1 MRMMSEGNRAAEDG
15 KREELEGE
23 ADMCRQRGNEYF
35 GRRRYNDSIREYSK
49 GIEAISKSE
58 QAKKGE
64 GGSQV
69 LLLHLLNNRS
79 LAYYRQGIF
88 DLALEDACA
97 GLEIDGTNQKSLYRQ
112 GISMLMLRNGGV
124 GDDVEK
130 VYKLFEL
137 LSESVGIEEN
147 VLVPDDVP
155 GLMEQA
161 RLMRLGIEHVSESCS
176 SDIQHVRNKMM
187 AEIDGEEDIDV
198 PLALHELSEFV
209 RKYPDSAVTVQRDIG
224 HQVLWYFFNDAT
236 AQETAEVFVALGHAA
251 ILWPEETWDRLV
263 NLACGAEGMEVARV
277 ALNIF
282 RRVSDANI
290 WVKNHLL
297 VLPWKK
303 GDSIVQRIVHC
314 VQNAHLVKK
323 SIGPKGVEEVCL
335 LISSYADTDQ
345 YDSTKVLKMSTS
357 GYLVA
362 FLDACSFAKE
372 IVEKQ
377 KGNNDSVKEEFTD
390 PELEAKAQLI
400 EKKQAIYNENVIHLR
415 ISIINAIE
423 KIFRNSLMVLDELI
437 QWKNGKKMAG
447 QLHHRIVQVG
457 QQLAGQC
464 PKKTTV
470 ILDRDMNP
478 TYEKRPYAADFV
490 DNPAGDFLAN
500 INLDDSSSIAQEID
514 CRGKMSI
521 EDVFVGSQNRPP
533 IIELYLAAIRA
544 LLENKQSSVIT
555 RLLYKAGLMP
565 FCDSIYHF
573 VTKRTVLLAQQISA
587 LLVDNCQEAQEAM
600 LSEPNP
606 IALMGVVKFSQ
617 GKDIIVKGLR
627 EILSVAQ
634 SCNGSDFVSMTD
646 PELGILQ
653 LLVSKLQFK
662 PGDPDLI
669 IEKKVCLQLL
679 TSLAERTIKHGK
691 HKTLKSGLKLPKGYG
706 WSCID
711 SNLLQDILTNSQEF
725 IKEDVKDTS
734 LDSLKRGFLGNRKKT
749 VDENLR
755 NKYPAKSGGSNSG
768 NSSLK
773 IPNNITNR
781 DQTNVQSKDVESHNP
796 LDAVE
801 SCPEVTQFNH
811 ADSRSSR
818 STQEEDD
825 DVPDLVEVYDSTPAE
840 KVRSVRMQWLAI
852 PERKRIRWEQTS
864 TDISVWVKLPLGTR
878 AKEISIAV
886 SSGSKITATLKWYG
900 KILDG
905 EFYGKVKATD
915 MTWCVEDDEVHIA
928 IPKDRV
934 EHWWKTLIKGW
945 EEKGYY
951 ELLQDAV
958 HADERSVSYD
968 DMDEPA
974 KELLDSIL
982 ERQAYINAGLLDL
995 ENSIDDFRIVL
1006 SDKSLQGDH
1015 KES

>member
-1 MRMMSEGNRAAEDG
+1 
-15 KREELEGE
+15 
-23 ADMCRQRGNEYF
+23 
-35 GRRRYNDSIREYSK
+35 
-49 GIEAISKSE
+49 
-58 QAKKGE
+58 
-64 GGSQV
+64 
-69 LLLHLLNNRS
+69 
-79 LAYYRQGIF
+79 
-88 DLALEDACA
+88 LALQDACA
-97 GLEIDGTNQKSLYRQ
+97 GLEIDATNQKSLYRQ
-112 GISMLMLRNGGV
+112 GISMIMLRNGGAV
-124 GDDVEK
+124 GDVEK
-130 VYKLFEL
+130 VYQVFKS
-137 LSESVGIEEN
+137 LSESVGVQEN

-161 RLMRLGIEHVSESCS
+161 RIMGLGVEHISKSCS
-176 SDIQHVRNKMM
+176 SDIQCVRNKMM

-198 PLALHELSEFV
+198 PLALHELSEIV
-209 RKYPDSAVTVQRDIG
+209 RKYPDSAVSVQQDIG

-263 NLACGAEGMEVARV
+263 NLACGAEGMEMARI
-277 ALNIF
+277 ALNVL
-282 RRVSDANI
+282 RRVSEANI
-290 WVKNHLL
+290 WAKNHLL

-303 GDSIVQRIVHC
+303 GESIVHKIVYC
-314 VQNAHLVKK
+314 VRNAHLVKK
-323 SIGPKGVEEVCL
+323 SIGPKGVQEACL
-335 LISSYADTDQ
+335 LISSYADIDR
-345 YDSTKVLKMSTS
+345 YDSTKVLKTSTS

-362 FLDACSFAKE
+362 LLDACSFAKE

-377 KGNNDSVKEEFTD
+377 KGENDIVKEDYTD

-400 EKKQAIYNENVIHLR
+400 KKKEAIYDESVIHLR
-415 ISIINAIE
+415 VSIINAVE

-437 QWKNGKKMAG
+437 QWKNGKKMAS

-470 ILDRDMNP
+470 IFDRDMNP
-478 TYEKRPYAADFV
+478 TYQKKPYAADFV

-500 INLDDSSSIAQEID
+500 INLDDSSSLIQEID

-521 EDVFVGSQNRPP
+521 EDVFLGNQNRPP
-533 IIELYLAAIRA
+533 VVELYLASIRT

-555 RLLYKAGLMP
+555 RLLYKAGLMS
-565 FCDSIYHF
+565 FCDSIYQF
-573 VTKRTVLLAQQISA
+573 VTKGTVLLAQQIFA
-587 LLVDNCQEAQEAM
+587 LLVDNSQEAHENFFC
-600 LSEPNP
+600 EPKP
-606 IALMGVVKFSQ
+606 LALIGVVKFSQ
-617 GKDIIVKGLR
+617 REDIVMKGLK
-627 EILSVAQ
+627 EILYLAQ
-634 SCNGSDFVSMTD
+634 SCNGSDYVSIID
-646 PELGILQ
+646 PEVGILQ
-653 LLVSKLQFK
+653 LLISKLQFK

-669 IEKKVCLQLL
+669 TEKKVCLQLL
-679 TSLAERTIKHGK
+679 TSLAERTTKNGK
-691 HKTLKSGLKLPKGYG
+691 YKTLKSGLKLPKGYA

-711 SNLLQDILTNSQEF
+711 SNLLQDLLTNSQEF

-734 LDSLKRGFLGNRKKT
+734 LDSLKRGFLGNRRKAAAK
-749 VDENLR
+749 NLP
-755 NKYPAKSGGSNSG
+755 NKDPVNPKGG
-768 NSSLK
+768 NSS
-773 IPNNITNR
+773 NISLSKNSENR
-781 DQTNVQSKDVESHNP
+781 DQANVPSEHVESQGIQP
-796 LDAVE
+796 PGALE
-801 SCPEVTQFNH
+801 SRPELLQSNH
-811 ADSRSSR
+811 ADSGPSR
-818 STQEEDD
+818 STQEEADD
-825 DVPDLVEVYDSTPAE
+825 IPDLIDVYDSTPAE

-852 PERKRIRWEQTS
+852 PEKERIRWEQTS
-864 TDISVWVKLPLGTR
+864 TDISLWAKLPKGTR
-878 AKEISIAV
+878 AKEISIVV

-905 EFYGKVKATD
+905 ELYGKVKAAD
-915 MTWCVEDDEVHIA
+915 MTWCVEDDEVHIS
-928 IPKDRV
+928 IPKDGV

-958 HADERSVSYD
+958 HADEPSVSYD

>member
-1 MRMMSEGNRAAEDG
+1 
-15 KREELEGE
+15 
-23 ADMCRQRGNEYF
+23 MC
-35 GRRRYNDSIREYSK
+35 
-49 GIEAISKSE
+49 
-58 QAKKGE
+58 
-64 GGSQV
+64 
-69 LLLHLLNNRS
+69 S
-79 LAYYRQGIF
+79 LQAYYRQGIF
-88 DLALEDACA
+88 ELALEDACA

-112 GISMLMLRNGGV
+112 GISMLMLRNGSP
-124 GDDVEK
+124 GDDDAES
-130 VYKLFEL
+130 VYKVFKS
-137 LSESVGIEEN
+137 LSESAGIQEN
-147 VLVPDDVP
+147 VLVPDDVS

-161 RLMRLGIEHVSESCS
+161 RILGLGGGHVSESYSKDVQC
-176 SDIQHVRNKMM
+176 IRNKMM

-198 PLALHELSEFV
+198 QLVLHELTEIV
-209 RKYPDSAVTVQRDIG
+209 RKYPDSAALIQRDIG

-236 AQETAEVFVALGHAA
+236 AQETAEIFVALGHAA
-251 ILWPEETWDRLV
+251 ILWPEETWDRLI
-263 NLACGAEGMEVARV
+263 NLACGAEGMEMARI
-277 ALNIF
+277 ALNIL
-282 RRVSDANI
+282 RRVSDVNI

-297 VLPWKK
+297 VVPWKK
-303 GDSIVQRIVHC
+303 GDSMVQKMVYC

-323 SIGPKGVEEVCL
+323 SIGPQGVEEVCL
-335 LISSYADTDQ
+335 LLSSYADTDQ
-345 YDSTKVLKMSTS
+345 YDSTKVLKTSTS

-362 FLDACSFAKE
+362 LLDACSFAKE

-377 KGNNDSVKEEFTD
+377 KGDNDSIKEDYTD
-390 PELEAKAQLI
+390 PELEAKAQLM
-400 EKKQAIYNENVIHLR
+400 KKKEAIYNESVIQLRIAVIH
-415 ISIINAIE
+415 AVE

-447 QLHHRIVQVG
+447 QLHHRIVRVG

-478 TYEKRPYAADFV
+478 TYEKKPYAADFM

-500 INLDDSSSIAQEID
+500 INLEDSCSMVQEVD
-514 CRGKMSI
+514 CKGKMSI

-533 IIELYLAAIRA
+533 VIELYLAAIRS
-544 LLENKQSSVIT
+544 LLENKQSSLIT
-555 RLLYKAGLMP
+555 RLLHKAGLMP
-565 FCDSIYHF
+565 LCDSIYQF
-573 VTKRTVLLAQQISA
+573 VSKRTVLLAQQISA
-587 LLVDNCQEAQEAM
+587 LLVDNCQEAQEKIF
-600 LSEPNP
+600 SEPKP
-606 IALMGVVKFSQ
+606 MALIGVVKFSHR
-617 GKDIIVKGLR
+617 KDIIIKGLR
-627 EILSVAQ
+627 EISYLAQ
-634 SCNGSDFVSMTD
+634 SCNGSDYVSMID
-646 PELGILQ
+646 PQLGILD
-653 LLVSKLQFK
+653 LLVSKLQLK
-662 PGDPDLI
+662 PGDADLI
-669 IEKKVCLQLL
+669 TEKKVCLQLL

-691 HKTLKSGLKLPKGYG
+691 HKTLKSGLKLPKGYA

-711 SNLLQDILTNSQEF
+711 SNVLQDILTNSQEF

-734 LDSLKRGFLGNRKKT
+734 LDSLKRGFLGNR
-749 VDENLR
+749 
-755 NKYPAKSGGSNSG
+755 NKAVNGGNPNSKDQVNYGKGNAGNKPLPLSNNSKSREQVSN
-768 NSSLK
+768 
-773 IPNNITNR
+773 I
-781 DQTNVQSKDVESHNP
+781 QSKYTESQGVDP
-796 LDAVE
+796 PGAVE
-801 SCPEVTQFNH
+801 QRPELLQANH
-811 ADSRSSR
+811 SKFRPSSSTEEEAD
-818 STQEEDD
+818 DI
-825 DVPDLVEVYDSTPAE
+825 PDLVEVYDSTPTE

-852 PERKRIRWEQTS
+852 PEKKRIRWEQTS

-886 SSGSKITATLKWYG
+886 SSASKITATLKWYG

-905 EFYGKVKATD
+905 DLYGKVKAAD

-928 IPKDRV
+928 IPKDGV

-958 HADERSVSYD
+958 HADEPNVSYD

-1006 SDKSLQGDH
+1006 SDKSLQGNN